1 MSRTIL
7 DLTCT
12 CLAGRN
18 KLEVIIPLNR
28 LELRAQL
35 LRASC
40 HCDPSIS
47 EKGFFGAGFPTSCL
61 TSSLQPADAQE
72 LHVKR
77 PELQPLADFDFVP
90 VKN

>member
-7 DLTCT
+7 DLT

-40 HCDPSIS
+40 HRNPPFS
-47 EKGFFGAGFPTSCL
+47 EIGFFGAGFPTSCL
-61 TSSLQPADAQE
+61 TSPLRSADAQE
-72 LHVKR
+72 
-77 PELQPLADFDFVP
+77 
-90 VKN
+90 